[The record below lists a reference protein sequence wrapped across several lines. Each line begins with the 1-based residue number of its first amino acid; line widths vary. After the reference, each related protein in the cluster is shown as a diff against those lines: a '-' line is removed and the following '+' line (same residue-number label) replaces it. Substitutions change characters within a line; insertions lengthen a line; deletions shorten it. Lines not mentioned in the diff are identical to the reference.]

1 MDVFKPILQR
11 IEVKS
16 MFGALLHIKNYKLF
30 VVNMMLL
37 GMGIAIT
44 VPYLILFATNELG
57 MTSSQYGL
65 LLALAAISQFIMN
78 TIVAR
83 FSDTHDINRKL
94 IIVCALFMGAV
105 SFSIYFYIH
114 EIWLFIAIY
123 AIFQGCFAPAMPQM
137 YASAR
142 ESINASASRDRAKFA
157 NAVLRSMFSFG
168 FLFGPLIGAL
178 LLQMNGYSGLFAGTI
193 SIILFTLILQVFF
206 FKDIK
211 TKKSVSDVTHVEAE
225 APNMLRDKRLFVP
238 FAAFIL
244 LHIGQWMYTLNMPLF
259 VTKYLKE
266 PEGYVGGLASLCAGL
281 EVPFMVLL
289 GVLSAKLA
297 TRTLLML
304 GGLFGGLFYFSI
316 GVFDSLVIMF
326 VGQVFLAIF
335 LAILLGLGISYF
347 QDILPDF
354 PGYASTLFANAM
366 VIGQLC
372 GNLLGGIMSQWVGL
386 GNVFFVSALS
396 IFIGMVLIFF
406 TKDQKFTEEST
417 VN

>member
-1 MDVFKPILQR
+1 
-11 IEVKS
+11 
-16 MFGALLHIKNYKLF
+16 MFSALLHIKNYKLF

-37 GMGIAIT
+37 GMGISIT
-44 VPYLILFATNELG
+44 VPYLVLFATNDLG
-57 MTSSQYGL
+57 MTSTQYGL

-83 FSDTHDINRKL
+83 FSDTHNINRKV
-94 IIVCALFMGAV
+94 IIITALLMGAV

-114 EIWLFIAIY
+114 EVWIFIVMY
-123 AIFQGCFAPAMPQM
+123 AVFQGFFAPAMPQM

-142 ESINASASRDRAKFA
+142 ESINVSASRDRAKFA

-178 LLQMNGYSGLFAGTI
+178 LLGVNGYAGLFTGTVT
-193 SIILFTLILQVFF
+193 IILFTLMLQVFF

-211 TKKSVSDVTHVEAE
+211 TKQITTDVNHIEAK
-225 APNMLRDKRLFVP
+225 APNMLHDKALFVP
-238 FAAFIL
+238 FLAFIL

-259 VTKYLKE
+259 VTKYLNE
-266 PEGYVGGLASLCAGL
+266 AEGYVGGLASLCAGL
-281 EVPFMVLL
+281 EVPFMVVL
-289 GVLSAKLA
+289 GILSTKLT
-297 TRTLLML
+297 TRVLLML

-316 GVFDSLVIMF
+316 GVFENLVMMF

-372 GNLLGGIMSQWVGL
+372 GNLLGGIMSHWVGL
-386 GNVFFVSALS
+386 GNVFFVSATA
-396 IFIGMVLIFF
+396 IFLGMILIYF
-406 TKDQKFTEEST
+406 TKDQKFTEESME
-417 VN
+417 

>member
-1 MDVFKPILQR
+1 
-11 IEVKS
+11 
-16 MFGALLHIKNYKLF
+16 MFSALLHIKNYKLF

-37 GMGIAIT
+37 GIGISIT
-44 VPYLILFATNELG
+44 VPYLVLFATNDLG
-57 MTSSQYGL
+57 MTSTQYGL

-83 FSDTHDINRKL
+83 FSDTHNINRKV
-94 IIVCALFMGAV
+94 IIITALLMGAV

-114 EIWLFIAIY
+114 EVWIFIVMY
-123 AIFQGCFAPAMPQM
+123 AVFQGFFAPAMPQM

-142 ESINASASRDRAKFA
+142 ESINVSASRDRAKFA

-178 LLQMNGYSGLFAGTI
+178 LLGVNGYAGLFTGTVT
-193 SIILFTLILQVFF
+193 IILFTLMLQVFF

-211 TKKSVSDVTHVEAE
+211 TKQTTTDVNHIEAK
-225 APNMLRDKRLFVP
+225 APNMLHDKALFVP
-238 FAAFIL
+238 FLAFIL

-259 VTKYLKE
+259 VTKYLNE
-266 PEGYVGGLASLCAGL
+266 AEGYVGGLASLCAGL
-281 EVPFMVLL
+281 EVPFMVVL
-289 GVLSAKLA
+289 GILSAKLT
-297 TRTLLML
+297 TRVLLML

-316 GVFDSLVIMF
+316 GVFENLVMMF

-372 GNLLGGIMSQWVGL
+372 GNLLGGIMSHWVGL
-386 GNVFFVSALS
+386 GNVFFVSATA
-396 IFIGMVLIFF
+396 IFLGMILIYF
-406 TKDQKFTEEST
+406 TKDQKFTEESME
-417 VN
+417 

>member
-1 MDVFKPILQR
+1 
-11 IEVKS
+11 
-16 MFGALLHIKNYKLF
+16 MFSALLHIKNYKLF

-37 GMGIAIT
+37 GMGISIT
-44 VPYLILFATNELG
+44 VPYLVLFATNDLG
-57 MTSSQYGL
+57 MTSTQYGL

-83 FSDTHDINRKL
+83 FSDTHNINRKV
-94 IIVCALFMGAV
+94 IIITALLMGAV

-114 EIWLFIAIY
+114 EVWIFIVMY
-123 AIFQGCFAPAMPQM
+123 AVFQGFFAPAMPQM

-142 ESINASASRDRAKFA
+142 ESINVSASRDRAKFA

-178 LLQMNGYSGLFAGTI
+178 LLGVNGYAGLFTGTVT
-193 SIILFTLILQVFF
+193 IILFTLMLQVFF

-211 TKKSVSDVTHVEAE
+211 TKQTTTDVNHIEAK
-225 APNMLRDKRLFVP
+225 APNMLHDKALIVP
-238 FAAFIL
+238 FLAFIL

-259 VTKYLKE
+259 VTKYLNE
-266 PEGYVGGLASLCAGL
+266 AEGYVGGLASLCAGL
-281 EVPFMVLL
+281 EVPFMVVL
-289 GVLSAKLA
+289 GILSAKLT
-297 TRTLLML
+297 TRVLLML

-316 GVFDSLVIMF
+316 GVFENLVMMF
-326 VGQVFLAIF
+326 VGQVSLAIF

-372 GNLLGGIMSQWVGL
+372 GNLLGGIMSHWVGL
-386 GNVFFVSALS
+386 GNVFFVSATA
-396 IFIGMVLIFF
+396 IFLGMILIYF
-406 TKDQKFTEEST
+406 TKDQKFTEESME
-417 VN
+417 

>member
-1 MDVFKPILQR
+1 
-11 IEVKS
+11 
-16 MFGALLHIKNYKLF
+16 MFSALLHIKNYKLF

-37 GMGIAIT
+37 GMGISIT
-44 VPYLILFATNELG
+44 VPYLVLFATNDLG
-57 MTSSQYGL
+57 MTSTQYGL

-83 FSDTHDINRKL
+83 FSDTHNINRKV
-94 IIVCALFMGAV
+94 IIITALLMGAV

-114 EIWLFIAIY
+114 EVWIFIVMY
-123 AIFQGCFAPAMPQM
+123 AVFQGFFAPAMPQM

-142 ESINASASRDRAKFA
+142 ESINVSASRDRAKFA

-178 LLQMNGYSGLFAGTI
+178 LLGVNGYAGLFTGTVT
-193 SIILFTLILQVFF
+193 IILFTLMLQVFF

-211 TKKSVSDVTHVEAE
+211 TKQTTTNVNHIEAK
-225 APNMLRDKRLFVP
+225 APNMLHDKALIVP
-238 FAAFIL
+238 FLAFIL

-259 VTKYLKE
+259 VTKYLNE
-266 PEGYVGGLASLCAGL
+266 AEGYVGGLASLCAGL
-281 EVPFMVLL
+281 EVPFMVVL
-289 GVLSAKLA
+289 GILSAKLT
-297 TRTLLML
+297 TRVLLML

-316 GVFDSLVIMF
+316 GVFENLVMMF

-372 GNLLGGIMSQWVGL
+372 GNLLGGIMSHWVGL
-386 GNVFFVSALS
+386 GNVFFVSATA
-396 IFIGMVLIFF
+396 IFLGMILIYF
-406 TKDQKFTEEST
+406 TKDQKFTEESME
-417 VN
+417 

>member
-1 MDVFKPILQR
+1 
-11 IEVKS
+11 
-16 MFGALLHIKNYKLF
+16 MFSALLHIKNYKLF

-37 GMGIAIT
+37 GMGISIT
-44 VPYLILFATNELG
+44 VPYLVLFATNDLG
-57 MTSSQYGL
+57 MTSTQYGL

-83 FSDTHDINRKL
+83 FSDTHNINRKV
-94 IIVCALFMGAV
+94 IIITALLMGAV

-114 EIWLFIAIY
+114 EVWIFIVMY
-123 AIFQGCFAPAMPQM
+123 AVFQGFFAPAMPQM

-142 ESINASASRDRAKFA
+142 ESINVSASRDRAKFA

-178 LLQMNGYSGLFAGTI
+178 LLGVNGYAGLFTGTVT
-193 SIILFTLILQVFF
+193 IILFTLMLQVFF

-211 TKKSVSDVTHVEAE
+211 TKQTTTDVNHIEAK
-225 APNMLRDKRLFVP
+225 APNMLHDTALIVP
-238 FAAFIL
+238 FLAFIL

-259 VTKYLKE
+259 VTKYLNE
-266 PEGYVGGLASLCAGL
+266 AEGYVGGLASLCAGL
-281 EVPFMVLL
+281 EVPFMVVL
-289 GVLSAKLA
+289 GILSAKLT
-297 TRTLLML
+297 TRVLLML

-316 GVFDSLVIMF
+316 GVFENLVMMF

-372 GNLLGGIMSQWVGL
+372 GNLLGGIMSHWVGL
-386 GNVFFVSALS
+386 GNVFFVSATA
-396 IFIGMVLIFF
+396 IFLGMILIYF
-406 TKDQKFTEEST
+406 TKDQKFTEESME
-417 VN
+417 

>member
-1 MDVFKPILQR
+1 
-11 IEVKS
+11 
-16 MFGALLHIKNYKLF
+16 MFSALLHIKNYKLF

-37 GMGIAIT
+37 GMGISIT
-44 VPYLILFATNELG
+44 VPYLILFATNDLG
-57 MTSSQYGL
+57 MTSTQYGL
-65 LLALAAISQFIMN
+65 LLALATISQFIMN

-83 FSDTHDINRKL
+83 FSDTHNINRKV
-94 IIVCALFMGAV
+94 IIITALLMGAV

-114 EIWLFIAIY
+114 EIWIFIVMY
-123 AIFQGCFAPAMPQM
+123 AVFQGFFAPAMPQM

-142 ESINASASRDRAKFA
+142 ESINVSASRDRAKFA

-178 LLQMNGYSGLFAGTI
+178 LLGVNGYAGLFTGTVT
-193 SIILFTLILQVFF
+193 IILFTLMLQVFF

-211 TKKSVSDVTHVEAE
+211 TKQTTTDVNQVEAK
-225 APNMLRDKRLFVP
+225 APNMLHDKALLVP
-238 FAAFIL
+238 FLAFIL

-259 VTKYLKE
+259 VTKYLNE
-266 PEGYVGGLASLCAGL
+266 AEGYVGGLASLCAGL
-281 EVPFMVLL
+281 EVPFMVVL
-289 GVLSAKLA
+289 GILSAKLT
-297 TRTLLML
+297 TRVLLML

-316 GVFDSLVIMF
+316 GVFESLVMMF

-372 GNLLGGIMSQWVGL
+372 GNLLGGIMSHWVGL
-386 GNVFFVSALS
+386 GNVFFVSATA
-396 IFIGMVLIFF
+396 IFLGMILIYF
-406 TKDQKFTEEST
+406 TKDQKFTEESME
-417 VN
+417 

>member
-1 MDVFKPILQR
+1 
-11 IEVKS
+11 
-16 MFGALLHIKNYKLF
+16 MFSALLHIKNYKLF

-37 GMGIAIT
+37 GMGISIT
-44 VPYLILFATNELG
+44 VPYLVLFATNDLG
-57 MTSSQYGL
+57 MTSTQYGL

-83 FSDTHDINRKL
+83 FSDTHNINRKVIIITALL
-94 IIVCALFMGAV
+94 IGAV

-114 EIWLFIAIY
+114 EVWIFIVMY
-123 AIFQGCFAPAMPQM
+123 AVFQGFFAPAMPQM

-142 ESINASASRDRAKFA
+142 ESINVSASRDRAKFA

-178 LLQMNGYSGLFAGTI
+178 LLGVNGYAGLFTGTVT
-193 SIILFTLILQVFF
+193 IILFTLMLQVFF

-211 TKKSVSDVTHVEAE
+211 TKQTTTDVNHIEAK
-225 APNMLRDKRLFVP
+225 APNMLHDKALFVP
-238 FAAFIL
+238 FLAFIL

-259 VTKYLKE
+259 VTKYLNE
-266 PEGYVGGLASLCAGL
+266 AEGYVGGLASLCAGL
-281 EVPFMVLL
+281 EVPFMVVL
-289 GVLSAKLA
+289 GILSAKLT
-297 TRTLLML
+297 TRVLLML

-316 GVFDSLVIMF
+316 GVFENLVMMF

-372 GNLLGGIMSQWVGL
+372 GNLLGGIMSHWVGL
-386 GNVFFVSALS
+386 GNVFFVSATA
-396 IFIGMVLIFF
+396 IFLGMILIYF
-406 TKDQKFTEEST
+406 TKDQKFTEESME
-417 VN
+417 

>member
-1 MDVFKPILQR
+1 
-11 IEVKS
+11 
-16 MFGALLHIKNYKLF
+16 MFSALLHIKNYKLF

-37 GMGIAIT
+37 GMGISIT
-44 VPYLILFATNELG
+44 VPYLVLFATNDLG
-57 MTSSQYGL
+57 MTSTQYGL

-83 FSDTHDINRKL
+83 FSDTHNINRKV
-94 IIVCALFMGAV
+94 IIITALLMGAF

-114 EIWLFIAIY
+114 EVWIFIVMY
-123 AIFQGCFAPAMPQM
+123 AVFQGFFAPAMPQM

-142 ESINASASRDRAKFA
+142 ESINVSASRDRAKFA

-178 LLQMNGYSGLFAGTI
+178 LLGVNGYAGLFTGTVT
-193 SIILFTLILQVFF
+193 IILFTLMLQVFF

-211 TKKSVSDVTHVEAE
+211 TKQTTTDVNQVEAE
-225 APNMLRDKRLFVP
+225 APNMLHDKALLVP
-238 FAAFIL
+238 FLAFIL

-259 VTKYLKE
+259 VTKYLNE
-266 PEGYVGGLASLCAGL
+266 AEGYVGGLASLCAGL
-281 EVPFMVLL
+281 EVPFMVVL
-289 GVLSAKLA
+289 GILSAKLT
-297 TRTLLML
+297 TRVLLML

-316 GVFDSLVIMF
+316 GVFENLVMMF

-372 GNLLGGIMSQWVGL
+372 GNLLGGIMSHWVGL
-386 GNVFFVSALS
+386 GNVFFVSATA
-396 IFIGMVLIFF
+396 IFLGMILIYF
-406 TKDQKFTEEST
+406 TKDQKFTEESME
-417 VN
+417 